1 MTTSRQERNQF
12 SGPSIPYEPAALE
25 NAPYETAPYEKVACS
40 NCSSDA
46 SAYKTFFD
54 NEGSNWQ
61 ITCFECG
68 QVTAATPDG
77 KVVRQLRHKCRI
89 RYRLG

>member
-1 MTTSRQERNQF
+1 MTTSRQGRNQF
-12 SGPSIPYEPAALE
+12 SGPSIPYEPDSHE
-25 NAPYETAPYEKVACS
+25 NVPHETAPYEKVACS

-46 SAYKTFFD
+46 SAYKTVFD
-54 NEGSNWQ
+54 NEGTNWQ

-68 QVTAATPDG
+68 QVTAATTDG
-77 KVVRQLRHKCRI
+77 KVVRQLRHKCRV